1 MAGLRALIRGLTQV
15 LRLTTTQFGCT
26 FLYVWPAV
34 LVSHVAFTAH
44 GDPGKMATPLY
55 GRRSIV
61 RRTATIGGRIA
72 LVALVM
78 IVGAACGRTSAPKQC
93 LQFSSDLMPDLAGGL
108 VRKDFRI
115 ANAWAVKSDQ
125 MIDSSGV
132 KFPAYF
138 LSADIVA
145 PSGEAV
151 VGTWVTTE
159 ITKPGLIYSV
169 SPLAQKY
176 TTWAKAG
183 DASTAGINMDSPGA
197 KESAACVLNN
207 RPASPQTGVTP
218 KTTTP

>member
-1 MAGLRALIRGLTQV
+1 
-15 LRLTTTQFGCT
+15 
-26 FLYVWPAV
+26 
-34 LVSHVAFTAH
+34 
-44 GDPGKMATPLY
+44 MATPIVD
-55 GRRSIV
+55 RRSIA
-61 RRTATIGGRIA
+61 RRTATIGGRISF
-72 LVALVM
+72 VALLM
-78 IVGAACGRTSAPKQC
+78 ILGAACGRTAAPKAC

-108 VRKDFRI
+108 IRKDFRV

-169 SPLAQKY
+169 SPQAKKYSSWAQ
-176 TTWAKAG
+176 AG
-183 DASTAGINMDSPGA
+183 DPSTAGITMETAGA
-197 KESAACVLNN
+197 KESISCVLNG
-207 RPASPQTGVTP
+207 RASSP
-218 KTTTP
+218 K